1 METRMSSPSSLSNG
15 KTIGQN
21 NAAEVMIGL
30 GVVVLAILALAFFY
44 MGGSSGSASGYS
56 IKAQLAKVD
65 GLGIGTDV
73 RISGIKVGTVSSLAL
88 NPVNYLVLVT
98 MDINK
103 GVEIPTDS
111 SLQVTSSGI
120 LGGQYISIQPGG
132 DDKVLASGGMI
143 ENAQGSADLM
153 SMIGHFALGGTG
165 ASSPAPATPA
175 PATPAPGAAK
185 ALPDGP

>member
-1 METRMSSPSSLSNG
+1 MSSAG

-21 NAAEVMIGL
+21 NAAEVLIGL
-30 GVVVLAILALAFFY
+30 AVVVLAVLFLAFLY
-44 MGGSSGSASGYS
+44 MRTGSGSASGYD
-56 IKAQLAKVD
+56 IQAQLPKVD
-65 GLGIGTDV
+65 GLGVGTDV

-88 NPVNYLVLVT
+88 NPKNYLVLVT

-103 GVEIPTDS
+103 GTEIPADS

-132 DDKVLASGGMI
+132 DDKLLAAGGMI

-153 SMIGHFALGGTG
+153 SMIGHFALGGNG
-165 ASSPAPATPA
+165 SSTPAPAPAPATPA
-175 PATPAPGAAK
+175 PATPPPTLK
-185 ALPDGP
+185 PQALPDGP

>member
-1 METRMSSPSSLSNG
+1 MSSAG
-15 KTIGQN
+15 KSIGQN

-30 GVVVLAILALAFFY
+30 AVVVLAVVFLAF
-44 MGGSSGSASGYS
+44 MVMRTGSGSATGYS
-56 IKAQLAKVD
+56 IQAQLPKVD

-88 NPVNYLVLVT
+88 NPKNYLVLVT

-111 SLQVTSSGI
+111 SLQVTSAGI

-132 DDKVLASGGMI
+132 NDKLLASGGMI

-153 SMIGHFALGGTG
+153 SMIGHFALGGNG
-165 ASSPAPATPA
+165 SSSPAPAPATPA
-175 PATPAPGAAK
+175 PASPATLKPQ

>member
-1 METRMSSPSSLSNG
+1 MSSAG

-21 NAAEVMIGL
+21 SAAEVLIGL
-30 GVVVLAILALAFFY
+30 CVVVLAVVFLTFMY
-44 MGGSSGSASGYS
+44 MRAGSGSASGYD
-56 IKAQLAKVD
+56 IQAQLPKVD

-88 NPVNYLVLVT
+88 NPKNYLVLVT

-132 DDKVLASGGMI
+132 DDKLLASGGMI

-153 SMIGHFALGGTG
+153 SMIGHFALGGNG
-165 ASSPAPATPA
+165 SSSSAPAPAAPA
-175 PATPAPGAAK
+175 PPATLKPQ

>member
-1 METRMSSPSSLSNG
+1 MSSAG

-21 NAAEVMIGL
+21 NAAEVMIGVA
-30 GVVVLAILALAFFY
+30 VVVLAVVLIAFAY
-44 MGGSSGSASGYS
+44 LRTGSGGGTGYP
-56 IKAQLAKVD
+56 IQAQLAKVD

-73 RISGIKVGTVSSLAL
+73 RISGIKVGTVSKLAL
-88 NPVNYLVLVT
+88 NPKNYLVLVT
-98 MDINK
+98 MDINN
-103 GVEIPTDS
+103 GTEIPTDS

-132 DDKVLASGGMI
+132 DDKLLASGGMI

-153 SMIGHFALGGTG
+153 SMIGHFALGGNG
-165 ASSPAPATPA
+165 SSSSAPAPATPA
-175 PATPAPGAAK
+175 PAAPK

>member
-1 METRMSSPSSLSNG
+1 MSSAG

-30 GVVVLAILALAFFY
+30 AVVVLAVVFLAFMY
-44 MGGSSGSASGYS
+44 TRSGSGSATGYS
-56 IKAQLAKVD
+56 IQAQLPKVD

-88 NPVNYLVLVT
+88 NPKNYLVLVT

-132 DDKVLASGGMI
+132 DDKLLASGGMI

-153 SMIGHFALGGTG
+153 SMIGHFALGGNG
-165 ASSPAPATPA
+165 SSSTPA
-175 PATPAPGAAK
+175 PAAPAAPATAPPAALK
-185 ALPDGP
+185 PQALPDGP

>member
-1 METRMSSPSSLSNG
+1 MSAAG
-15 KTIGQN
+15 KSIGQN

-30 GVVVLAILALAFFY
+30 GVVVVAAVFLTFFY
-44 MGGSSGSASGYS
+44 LHRAGGGSGYA
-56 IKAQLAKVD
+56 IKAELPKVD

-73 RISGIKVGTVSSLAL
+73 RISGIKVGSISDLSL
-88 NPVNYLVLVT
+88 NPVNYLVTVT

-143 ENAQGSADLM
+143 QNAQGSADLM
-153 SMIGHFALGGTG
+153 SMIGHFALGGNG
-165 ASSPAPATPA
+165 SSSSTPA
-175 PATPAPGAAK
+175 PAPKPQSLPA
-185 ALPDGP
+185 GP

>member
-1 METRMSSPSSLSNG
+1 MSAAG
-15 KTIGQN
+15 KSIGQN
-21 NAAEVMIGL
+21 NAAEVLIGL
-30 GVVVLAILALAFFY
+30 GVVVVAALLLALFY
-44 MGGSSGSASGYS
+44 LHRGADGGSGYE
-56 IKAQLAKVD
+56 IKAQLPKVD

-73 RISGIKVGTVSSLAL
+73 RISGIKVGTVSSLTL

-98 MDINK
+98 MDIDK
-103 GVEIPTDS
+103 GTQIPTDS

-132 DDKVLASGGMI
+132 DEKLLASGGMI

-153 SMIGHFALGGTG
+153 SMIGHFALGGNG
-165 ASSPAPATPA
+165 SSSSAPAPAA
-175 PATPAPGAAK
+175 PAAAPPAALKPQ

>member
-1 METRMSSPSSLSNG
+1 MSSAG

-21 NAAEVMIGL
+21 NAAEVMIGIA
-30 GVVVLAILALAFFY
+30 VVLVAAILLAVFY
-44 MGGSSGSASGYS
+44 MNRGAGGGSGYQV
-56 IKAQLAKVD
+56 KAQLAKVD
-65 GLGIGTDV
+65 GLGVGTDV
-73 RISGIKVGTVSSLAL
+73 RISGIKVGSISDMRL

-143 ENAQGSADLM
+143 QNAQGSADLM
-153 SMIGHFALGGTG
+153 SMIGHFALGGNG
-165 ASSPAPATPA
+165 SSSPAPAPKPQAPQSLPA
-175 PATPAPGAAK
+175 
-185 ALPDGP
+185 GP

>member
-1 METRMSSPSSLSNG
+1 MSSAG
-15 KTIGQN
+15 KSIGQN

-30 GVVVLAILALAFFY
+30 AVVVLAVAFLAF
-44 MGGSSGSASGYS
+44 MVMRTGAGSASGYS
-56 IKAQLAKVD
+56 IQAQLPKVD

-88 NPVNYLVLVT
+88 NPKNYLVLVT

-111 SLQVTSSGI
+111 SLQVTSAGI

-132 DDKVLASGGMI
+132 DDKLLASGGMI

-153 SMIGHFALGGTG
+153 SMIGHFALGGNG
-165 ASSPAPATPA
+165 SSSPAPATPA
-175 PATPAPGAAK
+175 PATPAPASPATLK
-185 ALPDGP
+185 PQALPDGP

>member
-1 METRMSSPSSLSNG
+1 MSSAG

-30 GVVVLAILALAFFY
+30 GVVVLALAFAAF
-44 MGGSSGSASGYS
+44 MLLRSVSGGVSGYD

-88 NPVNYLVLVT
+88 NPKNYLVLVT

-132 DDKVLASGGMI
+132 DDKLLASGGMI

-153 SMIGHFALGGTG
+153 SMIGHFALGGNG
-165 ASSPAPATPA
+165 SSSSSPAPAAPA
-175 PATPAPGAAK
+175 PAAPASPATLK
-185 ALPDGP
+185 PQALPDGP